1 MFICLLFSGCHIF
14 SPYLFGSL
22 LKSSIPYEV
31 THLSLKKKKGGGS
44 ILLIPLIELGLNSN
58 FFPCLF
64 IYTSPPPSV
73 LFPVPAPSSSYSF
86 FIFNFSQILKY
97 ASWVQDAQ
105 CRCSLE
111 PSTALC
117 GPSIVW
123 TDSSSVTHSAY
134 WSKANFST
142 CSTSADYNSLF
153 GQ

>member
-1 MFICLLFSGCHIF
+1 MPSFLWLPHFLPLSIWVPPEIQHPLWGD
-14 SPYLFGSL
+14 
-22 LKSSIPYEV
+22 SSFFKE
-31 THLSLKKKKGGGS
+31 KEGGGS

-117 GPSIVW
+117 GPSIIW

-134 WSKANFST
+134 WSKASFST